1 MDNERIVK
9 GLYMHIVRERLANS
23 TADLQLVTRLH
34 SEVGLLTEVLLAPV
48 QQLQPPAIPSGFTT
62 DVE

>member
-34 SEVGLLTEVLLAPV
+34 SEVLLAPV
-48 QQLQPPAIPSGFTT
+48 QQLQPPAIPSDFTT